1 VFPRRNAAGEI
12 VGAVS
17 VSRDITPLKRAEEER
32 HLAAERRHAGEQL
45 ESLGR
50 LAGGVAHDFN
60 NLLTVINGYAAI
72 LADEKSVPDSAR
84 NMVREIAKS
93 GQRAADLTKQ
103 LLIFGRRQPVNP
115 GVVDLNRVVEDMSG
129 MLRRLIPEDIVL
141 KLDMDPVLGHV
152 RADPGQ
158 LGQVIMNLVVN
169 SRDAM
174 PQGGILTIRTSNSGT
189 DVPAGA
195 RVSLAVSDTGMGMDA
210 ETRRRAF
217 EPFFTTKEVGKGT
230 GLGLSTVDG
239 IVKQSGGTITI
250 ESEPGHGTAIEILL
264 PRLEERAAAVP
275 EAVVPQESVRGTE
288 TILLAEDA
296 AYVRDFARES
306 LEALGYTV
314 FAPGDGAMA
323 LTLPEDRLARVD
335 VLVTDVVMPGL
346 SGPDLVR
353 RLREAKPGLK
363 VVFISG
369 YPGSWLDDRGGLQ
382 KGEAFLQK
390 PFSPDDL
397 ARTIRGLLAPA
408 SPGPERQ

>member
-1 VFPRRNAAGEI
+1 
-12 VGAVS
+12 
-17 VSRDITPLKRAEEER
+17 
-32 HLAAERRHAGEQL
+32 
-45 ESLGR
+45 
-50 LAGGVAHDFN
+50 
-60 NLLTVINGYAAI
+60 
-72 LADEKSVPDSAR
+72 
-84 NMVREIAKS
+84 
-93 GQRAADLTKQ
+93 
-103 LLIFGRRQPVNP
+103 
-115 GVVDLNRVVEDMSG
+115 MSG